1 MRKKAMPY
9 VFVIGG
15 ASSGK
20 SRFALDRLAGRIDV
34 TFIATGVA
42 TDPEMR
48 ERISAHRRERP
59 ISWRTVEEPEN
70 LVEAVRGV
78 PDGSEG
84 IVIDCLT
91 FWVSNLLY
99 RKNLDDAGI
108 RRLAEETALCVR
120 DAAAEAVVITNEV
133 GLGVIPQTEQGRMFR
148 KIAGEVNQIFARH
161 ASEAYFVISGVET
174 RIK

>member
-1 MRKKAMPY
+1 MPY

-20 SRFALDRLAGRIDV
+20 SRFALDRFAGRTAV
-34 TFIATGVA
+34 TFIATGVP
-42 TDPEMR
+42 TDPEMQ
-48 ERISAHRRERP
+48 ERIRAHRRERP
-59 ISWRTVEEPEN
+59 HAWRTVEEPEN

-78 PDGSEG
+78 PDESEG

-108 RRLAEETALCVR
+108 RRLAEETALCVKS
-120 DAAAEAVVITNEV
+120 ATTETIVITNEV
-133 GLGVIPQTEQGRMFR
+133 GLGVIPQTDAGRLFR

-161 ASEAYFVISGVET
+161 SSEAYFVLSGIET